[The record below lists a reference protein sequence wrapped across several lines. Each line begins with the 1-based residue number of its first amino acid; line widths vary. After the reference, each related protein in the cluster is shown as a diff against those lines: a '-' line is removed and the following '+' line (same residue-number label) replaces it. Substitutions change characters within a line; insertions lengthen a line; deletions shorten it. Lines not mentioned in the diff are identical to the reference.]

1 MRQAATLAWLLLVVG
16 AVAAAVARFDRDPEA
31 PFRSALLKTSLVL
44 ATLAVLAIETASA
57 LTMLAATPLLVFS
70 AVVVAASASL
80 CATTPPAR
88 EQSLRAWRREAARVY
103 GSAERHRILL
113 LLAAGCALVTLLT
126 AVVTPPNNWD
136 AMTYHMPRVA
146 HWLANRSLR
155 HYPVARTPQLFMP
168 PLNAYLIAIVQ
179 AVAASDVWANLVQ
192 WAAYVG
198 GAAVASL
205 AVRRLNGGPTAE
217 LAAAFAFLT
226 LPMAI
231 AQASTTQADLLTAY
245 WVLCLIALI
254 VGPAERTTPLW
265 VGITV
270 GLGMLTKPSFA
281 MYAGPLVL
289 ALLVRRMRRDH
300 GARGLVS
307 ATVAAVT
314 IALVA
319 LTLQVPHLTRTAA
332 TFGTPFGD
340 DGEVAPMQNESLGPR
355 SWLSNFLRGTAVHVP
370 IPGYGAAIILFH
382 QWLGIDPDDPRTTN
396 LRDPSFSTVAGQWFR
411 PLIPSENSV
420 GNPAHFLTA
429 LILLLAVVVRPR
441 GWSPSVATAL
451 AIAVLG
457 VAGWV
462 LLSLPFKWQA
472 WAARFDLPLFAALAI
487 PFGIAMSETT
497 PRAAA
502 LVMTSWLIG
511 ALPTLTLAVH
521 RPLIGADLLT
531 RVPGARSAIT
541 AVAGDHMRQVVD
553 ARAAAAPSVLG
564 AARDDTLF
572 RSNRAVYPLYLA
584 AVEAIRESKC
594 TVIGLELERDDW
606 EYPFWRLLGENTGA
620 GVLRIESVG
629 VTNASAALPP
639 EGPTPCIVVSAV
651 EASAFRD
658 RAGWTATKLSDGR
671 LFTIYRAPR
680 SSDAG

>member
-1 MRQAATLAWLLLVVG
+1 MRQAATLAWLFLVVG
-16 AVAAAVARFDRDPEA
+16 TVGAAVARYDRDADA
-31 PFRSALLKTSLVL
+31 PGRSALLKTSLVL
-44 ATLAVLAIETASA
+44 ATLAVLAVETTSA
-57 LTMLAATPLLVFS
+57 LTMLAAMPLLVFS
-70 AVVVAASASL
+70 AVVVVACASLAAAAPAASRQGL
-80 CATTPPAR
+80 G
-88 EQSLRAWRREAARVY
+88 AWRRDVVRVY
-103 GSAERHRILL
+103 ASTERHRVLL
-113 LLAAGCALVTLLT
+113 LLATGCALITLLT

-168 PLNAYLIAIVQ
+168 PLNAYLITILQ

-192 WAAYVG
+192 WAAYVAS
-198 GAAVASL
+198 AAVASL
-205 AVRRLNGGPTAE
+205 AVRRLKGGPTAE

-254 VGPAERTTPLW
+254 VGPSERTTPLW
-265 VGITV
+265 AGITV

-281 MYAGPLVL
+281 MYAAPLVA
-289 ALLVRRMRRDH
+289 ALLVRRMR
-300 GARGLVS
+300 GAGGTRGLAS
-307 ATVAAVT
+307 ATVAAVS

-319 LTLQVPHLTRTAA
+319 SALQGPHLARTAT

-340 DGEVAPMQNESLGPR
+340 GREVGAMRNESLGPR
-355 SWLSNFLRGTAVHVP
+355 SWLSNFVRGTAVHVP
-370 IPGYGAAIILFH
+370 VPGYGAAIIALH
-382 QWLGIDPDDPRTTN
+382 EWIGIDPDDPRTTN
-396 LRDPSFSTVAGQWFR
+396 LRDPSFSAIAAQWFR

-429 LILLLAVVVRPR
+429 IVLLLALVVRPR
-441 GWSPSVATAL
+441 GWSPSVATAI

-472 WAARFDLPLFAALAI
+472 WAARFDLPLFAALTI

-502 LVMTSWLIG
+502 LVMTGWLLG
-511 ALPTLTLAVH
+511 ALPALTLAVH
-521 RPLIGADLLT
+521 RPLIGADLVT

-541 AVAGDHMRQVVD
+541 AVAGDRMRQMVD

-564 AARDDTLF
+564 ASRDDILF
-572 RSNRAVYPLYLA
+572 RSNPTAYPLYLA
-584 AVEAIRESKC
+584 AVAAIRRSGC

-606 EYPFWRLLGENTGA
+606 EYPFWRLLGESTGA

-639 EGPTPCIVVSAV
+639 EGPPPCIVVSAV

-658 RAGWTATKLSDGR
+658 RPGWTATKLSDGR
-671 LFTIYRAPR
+671 LFTIYRAPAPAR
-680 SSDAG
+680 AG